1 MFTKLVAVWA
11 IRSINLFIII
21 YVSIVPWLNPYEFLK
36 DKILERNVRVCLS
49 VNAMIQSMV
58 MITDTFHR
66 EREREKKKEGKV
78 V

>member
-21 YVSIVPWLNPYEFLK
+21 YVSIVLWLNPYEFLK